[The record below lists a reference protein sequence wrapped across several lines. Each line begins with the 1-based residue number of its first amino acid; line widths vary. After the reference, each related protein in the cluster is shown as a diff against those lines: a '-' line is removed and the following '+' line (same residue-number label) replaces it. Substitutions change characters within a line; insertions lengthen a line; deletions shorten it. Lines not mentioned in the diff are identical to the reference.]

1 MMSFSALYS
10 KLRKKNIGQYT
21 LLSCCCF
28 FSVMLITSYIFMMRS
43 PTILDVLPE
52 GGDSRKQV
60 MMIFVLAVI
69 GCAVFTT
76 YAAGL
81 FFRQKSKETG
91 VFLALG
97 ASKKQLKSELWKELS
112 IISIISCGLGAILGI
127 PLAYIIWSIFR
138 LFIVDT
144 EEMALNFDIN
154 SYSYIII
161 FSIYV
166 IFMLFIMGYKSIM
179 KTNII
184 DIIKQTH
191 SAEPVHSVPK
201 WFGLV
206 GIILLILGGFCGY
219 IAPSIFILG
228 LHWYPPEGLTAIFY
242 IPALIG
248 LYMILLHTV
257 SNGWNKRKKYKDIIS
272 VSMMKF
278 QGRQTVRNMLV
289 MTLLIAGAYFGSFYT
304 PMLGTGA
311 IMSFDDRPIDYAYHF
326 RADQNIPKK
335 DEVFKLA
342 DEYNVKITSWADVP
356 MARLGVDGEMSV
368 EKETSLGTTWESV
381 YYNLLQS
388 KIFLSKSSYE
398 ALTGEDIN
406 INSGEIAGI
415 MDASGDGQGVFDG
428 DVTLVT
434 NTITGESWSFKPI
447 EHLCNDILFGRYVVS
462 DEDYQKIITGLPLD
476 WQERMVFF
484 NVENDEQ
491 TYNFAKALFNKIVD
505 RSGKEVAVYDSF
517 DPILK
522 QVHEELYGYYFLDE
536 QEPPNY
542 DNRNSSDFRMYWQY
556 MPQFRVLDKA
566 DFIKTTAVFLMLF
579 IFISIICFV
588 AVIVIAFTRCIT
600 IAIFNKKVYD
610 DLRHLGASND
620 YLNNCARSQVKKV
633 FLVPIITG
641 TSLIYIFYSMIM
653 FFNDNRL
660 TFYEIAGLLVC
671 LALISIISFI
681 LYLIYRLTLKKVLN
695 ILKI

>member
-342 DEYNVKITSWADVP
+342 DKYNVKITSWADVP

-388 KIFLSKSSYE
+388 QIFLSKSSYE

-415 MDASGDGQGVFDG
+415 MDTSGDGQGVFGG

-491 TYNFAKALFNKIVD
+491 TYDFAKALFNEIVD
-505 RSGKEVAVYDSF
+505 HSGKEVAVYDSF

-600 IAIFNKKVYD
+600 IAISNKKVYD
-610 DLRHLGASND
+610 DLRHLGASNN

-671 LALISIISFI
+671 LVLIAIISFV
-681 LYLIYRLTLKKVLN
+681 LYLIYRLTLRKVLN

>member
-381 YYNLLQS
+381 YYSLLQS
-388 KIFLSKSSYE
+388 KIFLSKSSYQ

-462 DEDYQKIITGLPLD
+462 DEDYQKITTGLPLD

-491 TYNFAKALFNKIVD
+491 TYDFAKALFNEIVD
-505 RSGKEVAVYDSF
+505 HSGEEVAVYDSF

-536 QEPPNY
+536 QELPNY
-542 DNRNSSDFRMYWQY
+542 DDRNSSDFRMYWQY

-579 IFISIICFV
+579 VFISIICFV

-600 IAIFNKKVYD
+600 IAISNKKVYD

-641 TSLIYIFYSMIM
+641 TSLIYVFYSMIM

-660 TFYEIAGLLVC
+660 TLYEIVGLLVC
-671 LALISIISFI
+671 LVLIAIISFV
-681 LYLIYRLTLKKVLN
+681 LYLIYRLTLKKVFN

>member
-1 MMSFSALYS
+1 M
-10 KLRKKNIGQYT
+10 
-21 LLSCCCF
+21 LLL

-161 FSIYV
+161 FSVYV

-326 RADQNIPKK
+326 PCRPKH
-335 DEVFKLA
+335 
-342 DEYNVKITSWADVP
+342 T
-356 MARLGVDGEMSV
+356 
-368 EKETSLGTTWESV
+368 
-381 YYNLLQS
+381 
-388 KIFLSKSSYE
+388 
-398 ALTGEDIN
+398 
-406 INSGEIAGI
+406 
-415 MDASGDGQGVFDG
+415 
-428 DVTLVT
+428 
-434 NTITGESWSFKPI
+434 
-447 EHLCNDILFGRYVVS
+447 
-462 DEDYQKIITGLPLD
+462 
-476 WQERMVFF
+476 
-484 NVENDEQ
+484 
-491 TYNFAKALFNKIVD
+491 
-505 RSGKEVAVYDSF
+505 
-517 DPILK
+517 
-522 QVHEELYGYYFLDE
+522 
-536 QEPPNY
+536 
-542 DNRNSSDFRMYWQY
+542 
-556 MPQFRVLDKA
+556 
-566 DFIKTTAVFLMLF
+566 
-579 IFISIICFV
+579 
-588 AVIVIAFTRCIT
+588 
-600 IAIFNKKVYD
+600 
-610 DLRHLGASND
+610 
-620 YLNNCARSQVKKV
+620 
-633 FLVPIITG
+633 
-641 TSLIYIFYSMIM
+641 
-653 FFNDNRL
+653 
-660 TFYEIAGLLVC
+660 
-671 LALISIISFI
+671 
-681 LYLIYRLTLKKVLN
+681 
-695 ILKI
+695 

>member
-1 MMSFSALYS
+1 MSFSALYA
-10 KLRKKNIGQYT
+10 KLRRKNIGQYA

-28 FSVMLITSYIFMMRS
+28 FSVMLMTSYIFMMRS
-43 PTILDVLPE
+43 PTILTVLPE

-112 IISIISCGLGAILGI
+112 IISIISCGSGAILGI
-127 PLAYIIWSIFR
+127 PLAYIIWNIFR

-144 EEMALNFDIN
+144 QEMILNFDIN
-154 SYSYIII
+154 LYIII
-161 FSIYV
+161 FIIYV

-191 SAEPVHSVPK
+191 SAEPVHCVPK
-201 WFGLV
+201 WFGV
-206 GIILLILGGFCGY
+206 IGIILLILGGFCGY
-219 IAPSIFILG
+219 IAPSVFILG

-257 SNGWNKRKKYKDIIS
+257 SNGWSKRKKYKDIIS

-311 IMSFDDRPIDYAYHF
+311 IMSFDDRPVDYAYHF
-326 RADQNIPKK
+326 RADQNIPQKK
-335 DEVFKLA
+335 EVFELA
-342 DEYNVKITSWADVP
+342 NKYGVKITSWANVP
-356 MARLGVDGEMSV
+356 MARLGVDGEISV

-381 YYNLLQS
+381 YYSLLKS
-388 KIFLSKSSYE
+388 DIFLSKSSYE

-406 INSGEIAGI
+406 IKSGEIAAI
-415 MDASGDGQGVFDG
+415 MDASGDGQGIFDG
-428 DVTLVT
+428 NTTLVT
-434 NTITGESWSFKPI
+434 NTLTGESWSFKSI

-462 DEDYQKIITGLPLD
+462 DEDYLKITNGLTLA

-491 TYNFAKALFNKIVD
+491 TYDFAKALFNEIVD
-505 RSGKEVAVYDSF
+505 HSGEEVAVYDSF

-522 QVHEELYGYYFLDE
+522 QIHTELYGYYFLDE

-542 DNRNSSDFRMYWQY
+542 DNRDSSDFRMYWQY
-556 MPQFRVLDKA
+556 MPKFRVLDKA

-588 AVIVIAFTRCIT
+588 AVIVIAFTRSIT
-600 IAIFNKKVYD
+600 IAISNKKIHD

-620 YLNNCARSQVKKV
+620 YLNNCAKSQVKKV
-633 FLVPIITG
+633 FLVPIMTG

-660 TFYEIAGLLVC
+660 TLYEIAGLLVC
-671 LALISIISFI
+671 LALIAIISFV
-681 LYLIYRLTLKKVLN
+681 LYLIYRLTLKKVCN

>member
-1 MMSFSALYS
+1 
-10 KLRKKNIGQYT
+10 
-21 LLSCCCF
+21 
-28 FSVMLITSYIFMMRS
+28 MLITSYIFMMRS

-161 FSIYV
+161 FSVYV

-342 DEYNVKITSWADVP
+342 DKYNVKITSWADVP

-462 DEDYQKIITGLPLD
+462 DEDYQKITTGLPLD

-600 IAIFNKKVYD
+600 IAISNKKVYD
-610 DLRHLGASND
+610 DLRHLGASNN

-660 TFYEIAGLLVC
+660 TLYEIVGLLVC
-671 LALISIISFI
+671 LVLIAIISFV
-681 LYLIYRLTLKKVLN
+681 LYLIYRLTLRKVCN

>member
-219 IAPSIFILG
+219 IAPSIFILD

-342 DEYNVKITSWADVP
+342 DKYNVKITSWADVP

-388 KIFLSKSSYE
+388 QIFLSKSSYE

-415 MDASGDGQGVFDG
+415 MDASGDGQGVFGG

-434 NTITGESWSFKPI
+434 NTITGESCSFKPI

-462 DEDYQKIITGLPLD
+462 DEDYQKIITGLPLY

-491 TYNFAKALFNKIVD
+491 TYDFAKALFNEIVD
-505 RSGKEVAVYDSF
+505 HSGKEVAVYDSF

-600 IAIFNKKVYD
+600 IAISNKKVYD
-610 DLRHLGASND
+610 DLRHLGASNN

-671 LALISIISFI
+671 LVLIAIISFV
-681 LYLIYRLTLKKVLN
+681 LYLIYRLTLRKVLN

>member
-388 KIFLSKSSYE
+388 QIFLSKSSYE

>member
-10 KLRKKNIGQYT
+10 KLRKKNIGQYA

-161 FSIYV
+161 FSVYV

-342 DEYNVKITSWADVP
+342 DKYNVKITSWADVP

-462 DEDYQKIITGLPLD
+462 DEDYQKITTGLPLD

-600 IAIFNKKVYD
+600 IAISNKKVYD
-610 DLRHLGASND
+610 DLRHLGASNN

-660 TFYEIAGLLVC
+660 TLYEIVGLLVC
-671 LALISIISFI
+671 LVLIAIISFV
-681 LYLIYRLTLKKVLN
+681 LYLIYRLTLRKVCN

>member
-1 MMSFSALYS
+1 MSFSALYA
-10 KLRKKNIGQYT
+10 KLRRKNIGQYA

-28 FSVMLITSYIFMMRS
+28 FSVMLMTSYIFMMRS
-43 PTILDVLPE
+43 PTILTVLPE

-112 IISIISCGLGAILGI
+112 IISIISCGSGAILGI
-127 PLAYIIWSIFR
+127 PLAYIIWNIFR

-144 EEMALNFDIN
+144 QEMILNFDIN
-154 SYSYIII
+154 LYIII
-161 FSIYV
+161 FIIYV

-191 SAEPVHSVPK
+191 SAEPVHCVPK
-201 WFGLV
+201 WFGV
-206 GIILLILGGFCGY
+206 IGIILLILGGFCGY
-219 IAPSIFILG
+219 IAPSVFILG
-228 LHWYPPEGLTAIFY
+228 LHWYPPKGLTAIFY

-257 SNGWNKRKKYKDIIS
+257 SNGWSKRKKYKDIIS

-311 IMSFDDRPIDYAYHF
+311 IMSFDDRPVDYAYHF
-326 RADQNIPKK
+326 RADQNIPQKK
-335 DEVFKLA
+335 EVFELA
-342 DEYNVKITSWADVP
+342 NKYGVKITSWANVP
-356 MARLGVDGEMSV
+356 MARLGVDGEISV

-381 YYNLLQS
+381 YYSLLKS
-388 KIFLSKSSYE
+388 DIFLSKSSYE

-406 INSGEIAGI
+406 IKSGEIAAI
-415 MDASGDGQGVFDG
+415 MDASGDGQGIFDG
-428 DVTLVT
+428 NTTLVT
-434 NTITGESWSFKPI
+434 NTLTGESWSFKSI

-462 DEDYQKIITGLPLD
+462 DEDYLKITNGLTLD
-476 WQERMVFF
+476 CQEQMVFF

-491 TYNFAKALFNKIVD
+491 TYDFAKALFNEIVD
-505 RSGKEVAVYDSF
+505 HSGEEVAVYDSF

-522 QVHEELYGYYFLDE
+522 QIHTELYGYYFLDE

-542 DNRNSSDFRMYWQY
+542 DNRDSSDFRMYWQY
-556 MPQFRVLDKA
+556 MPKFRVLDKA

-588 AVIVIAFTRCIT
+588 AVIVIAFTRSIT
-600 IAIFNKKVYD
+600 IAISNKKIYD

-620 YLNNCARSQVKKV
+620 YLNNCAKSQVKKV
-633 FLVPIITG
+633 FFVPIITG

-660 TFYEIAGLLVC
+660 TLYEIAGLLVC
-671 LALISIISFI
+671 LALIAIISFV
-681 LYLIYRLTLKKVLN
+681 LYLIYRLTLKKVCN